1 MSSTRTHLPIVRSAV
16 LAIVLTGTAIGGLAS
31 TASAGVRD
39 CHTTPASCTITTAPP
54 VGEPHPGDAP
64 DLPITDNPDPTH
76 PGDNPDFPVTDN
88 PHPTHPGDD
97 PDLPVADKPKG
108 EDPGDGPDKPVADKP
123 KGDKPEG
130 GEADD
135 QEAPAVQPST
145 VDAPVVAEANFT
157 G

>member
-16 LAIVLTGTAIGGLAS
+16 LAMVLTGTAIGGFAS
-31 TASAGVRD
+31 TASAGAPD
-39 CHTTPASCTITTAPP
+39 CEATPAACTITTAPP
-54 VGEPHPGDAP
+54 VSEP
-64 DLPITDNPDPTH
+64 H
-76 PGDNPDFPVTDN
+76 PGDNPDLPVTDGPN
-88 PHPTHPGDD
+88 PTHPGDD

-123 KGDKPEG
+123 TGDKPEG

-135 QEAPAVQPST
+135 QDAPAVQPST
-145 VDAPVVAEANFT
+145 VDAPVVAAANFT